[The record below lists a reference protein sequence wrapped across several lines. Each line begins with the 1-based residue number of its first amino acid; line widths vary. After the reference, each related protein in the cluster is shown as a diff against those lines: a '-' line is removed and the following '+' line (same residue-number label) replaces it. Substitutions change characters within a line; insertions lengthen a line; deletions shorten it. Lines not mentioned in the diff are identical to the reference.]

1 MQARLNELNEK
12 LRSKSGSEERD
23 RVVFA
28 IGILMRETN
37 DHIDHL
43 KQILFLASDDKEKA
57 LRIFTEFKLQL
68 LECHYKH
75 DVQEKIEQVK
85 GKHGLSMEGVV
96 KRPGGFR
103 IVPLDVPLIA
113 NVYMKSCCQRV
124 FCIPFNSGY
133 PTYNQLRSKI
143 QDMFQLTSDDFELT
157 CQDIAGGENLLIST
171 AEQYEGAIEKVT
183 MLQTSAALINMLDL
197 HLQTKAEKANSELGS
212 CPNHNFI
219 LPIFDPS
226 RANNCIGSFLSPN
239 ITLLSEDESA
249 NDSEHTLGISTFV
262 TLSQTSNT
270 TSDMKQQKMN
280 DHPLDL
286 IASKV
291 LPRGN
296 YEEIDFRMYHWT
308 VNNWGTREKNIL
320 SNLFQAGGFHW
331 KLRLYPKGAIDD
343 DGFSIYL
350 EVEELGKEIKRIC
363 TQYAF
368 AISNPN
374 DPTNYYF
381 WNTYDEFCNE
391 HRGWGCSKF
400 YPSEKLNKIHKGKGP
415 FIVDDCCIVSAYVRI
430 IKVQKY

>member
-197 HLQTKAEKANSELGS
+197 HLQTKAEKANSE
-212 CPNHNFI
+212 
-219 LPIFDPS
+219 
-226 RANNCIGSFLSPN
+226 
-239 ITLLSEDESA
+239 
-249 NDSEHTLGISTFV
+249 
-262 TLSQTSNT
+262 
-270 TSDMKQQKMN
+270 
-280 DHPLDL
+280 
-286 IASKV
+286 
-291 LPRGN
+291 
-296 YEEIDFRMYHWT
+296 
-308 VNNWGTREKNIL
+308 TRD
-320 SNLFQAGGFHW
+320 
-331 KLRLYPKGAIDD
+331 R
-343 DGFSIYL
+343 
-350 EVEELGKEIKRIC
+350 
-363 TQYAF
+363 
-368 AISNPN
+368 
-374 DPTNYYF
+374 
-381 WNTYDEFCNE
+381 
-391 HRGWGCSKF
+391 
-400 YPSEKLNKIHKGKGP
+400 
-415 FIVDDCCIVSAYVRI
+415 
-430 IKVQKY
+430 